1 MVNLFS
7 GVVQAICL
15 TGKQQTANGLLMKL
29 FPVKGTAAGKC
40 PTGHVKIIESTP
52 EKAVVHWRYLPNF
65 SGKNPHVG
73 VSSIKFVDEYFT
85 ISPTGEMTRTVRK
98 GIKKIDD
105 WHDPLKRTT
114 QKLLLTPKGIIRIEL
129 IKPRHSKMAAPVQFE
144 ISQ

>member
-7 GVVQAICL
+7 GVVQAFCL

-29 FPVKGTAAGKC
+29 FPVKGTEAGKF

-52 EKAVVHWRYLPNF
+52 EKVVVHWRYLPNF

-85 ISPTGEMTRTVRK
+85 ISPTGEVTRTVRK
-98 GIKKIDD
+98 GAKKIDD
-105 WHDPLKRTT
+105 WHDPLKRAT
-114 QKLLLTPKGIIRIEL
+114 QKSLLTPKGISRIN
-129 IKPRHSKMAAPVQFE
+129 
-144 ISQ
+144 